1 MDRKVNIAIIG
12 AGTAGLSAYKEA
24 KKYTSDVI
32 VIDGGPLGSTCARF
46 GCMPSKLL
54 IQSANFYHSRV
65 HFKDCGIK
73 GGEHL
78 SANVSEVLKYVR
90 NMRDKFACGVIK
102 ETQSLGEHFL
112 FENAKFIAPDTL
124 KVGDQIVHAENIIIA
139 NGAES
144 IIPDD
149 WRNYQEHLLTNKNIF
164 EQRTLS
170 NEIGIIGAGSIGL
183 ELAQPLSRL
192 GINISVFSSGEFIGG
207 LSDPAVN
214 KVALDIFRKE
224 YAICLNE
231 RVSLAKSKEQLYI
244 QAGKNKA
251 VKEVIVAVGNRS
263 NAISLGLKELGV
275 AFDHHGLPKFD
286 SATMKL
292 KNYPVFIVGDANKKR
307 PLLHEAAD
315 EGRIAAYNAIH
326 GAQCF
331 KRRTPIQIMFTD
343 PNIVI
348 VGKAYKELEANSFVV
363 GEVDFSKQGRAQIM
377 HENQG
382 LLRIYGT
389 TEEGLLLG
397 AEMIAP
403 GGEHLGHLL
412 AWAIEQELTVF
423 DLLKMPFYHPVLEEG
438 MRTAV
443 RNLSEKV
450 TKKATGLELAMC
462 ESEAISPLA

>member
-1 MDRKVNIAIIG
+1 MDRKVKVAIIG
-12 AGTAGLSAYKEA
+12 AGTAGLSAYKEVR
-24 KKYTSDVI
+24 KYSSDVI

-54 IQSANFYHSRV
+54 IQSANFYHNRFY
-65 HFKDCGIK
+65 FKSCGIQ
-73 GGEHL
+73 GVEYL
-78 SANVSEVLKYVR
+78 SANVSDVLEYVR
-90 NMRDKFACGVIK
+90 GMRDKFSSGVIE
-102 ETQSLGEHFL
+102 ETESLGEHFL
-112 FENAKFIAPDTL
+112 FGNAKFITIDTL
-124 KVGDQIVHAENIIIA
+124 KVGDQIIRAENIIIA

-144 IIPDD
+144 LIPDD
-149 WRNYQEHLLTNKNIF
+149 WQNYQEYLLTNKNIF

-170 NEIGIIGAGSIGL
+170 KEIGIIGAGSIGL

-207 LSDPAVN
+207 LSDPEVN

-224 YAICLNE
+224 YSISLNE
-231 RVSLAKSKEQLYI
+231 RVSLAKRKEQLYV
-244 QAGKNKA
+244 QAEKNKA
-251 VKEVIVAVGNRS
+251 VEQVIVAVGNQS
-263 NAISLGLKELGV
+263 NATSLGLEELGV
-275 AFDHHGLPKFD
+275 AFDHYGIPKFD
-286 SATMKL
+286 RTTMKI
-292 KNYPVFIVGDANKKR
+292 KNCPVFIAGDANKKR
-307 PLLHEAAD
+307 ALLHEAAD

-326 GAQCF
+326 GVQCF

-363 GEVDFSKQGRAQIM
+363 GEIDFSKQGRAQIM

-389 TEEGLLLG
+389 KEEGLLLG

-438 MRTAV
+438 MRTAI

-450 TKKATGLELAMC
+450 AKKATGLELAIC
-462 ESEAISPLA
+462 ESEAISPLV